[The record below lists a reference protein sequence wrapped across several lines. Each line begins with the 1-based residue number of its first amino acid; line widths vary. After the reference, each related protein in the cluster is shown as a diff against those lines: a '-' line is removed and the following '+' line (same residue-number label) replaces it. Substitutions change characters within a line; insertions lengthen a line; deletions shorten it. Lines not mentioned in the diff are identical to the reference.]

1 MRPATAAFAESEM
14 EEVMEAMVPRC
25 SGRKEC
31 ASCAATTPRG
41 SFSKTTHLAEV
52 ALDSYGQIVLG

>member
-31 ASCAATTPRG
+31 ASGAATTAFHARG
-41 SFSKTTHLAEV
+41 ME
-52 ALDSYGQIVLG
+52 G